1 MPANKIPFGKFRDK
15 SIPVDNVSTLDTT
28 TDLILYAEAMKDMA
42 CEKVVNNYI
51 MVTNL
56 GGVKKLPGIEFN
68 VKSKNTKYIKLKD
81 GEVCT
86 NFVKVEESEPEIV
99 LVSEAGRFLRFS
111 AADIPEKKR
120 GAGTVTG
127 ITMKDG
133 EKLSDVFFVWPD
145 DVKKAAEAGREEAPA
160 GENSEEQ
167 NKDDTGSVNLMP
179 EAAMLADGEEMPVD
193 ETTAAKDDIIP
204 AGEQQPAELILTLKN
219 KKQIPFSKLAKAK
232 RGGKGTLK
240 KI

>member
-1 MPANKIPFGKFRDK
+1 
-15 SIPVDNVSTLDTT
+15 
-28 TDLILYAEAMKDMA
+28 MKNMA

-86 NFVKVEESEPEIV
+86 NFAKVEESEPEIV
-99 LVSEAGRFLRFS
+99 LVSEAGRFLRFA

-120 GAGTVTG
+120 GAGTVAG
-127 ITMKDG
+127 IAMKDG
-133 EKLSDVFFVWPD
+133 EKLSDVFFVWPE
-145 DVKKAAEAGREEAPA
+145 DVKKAAEAGREEALA
-160 GENSEEQ
+160 GENREEK
-167 NKDDTGSVNLMP
+167 NKDDAGSVNLMP
-179 EAAMLADGEEMPVD
+179 EAMLASGEEMPAD
-193 ETTAAKDDIIP
+193 ETAAKGDSIS
-204 AGEQQPAELILTLKN
+204 AEEQQPTELILTLKN

>member
-1 MPANKIPFGKFRDK
+1 
-15 SIPVDNVSTLDTT
+15 
-28 TDLILYAEAMKDMA
+28 
-42 CEKVVNNYI
+42 
-51 MVTNL
+51 MVTNM

-99 LVSEAGRFLRFS
+99 LVSEAGRFLRFA

-120 GAGTVTG
+120 GAGTVAG
-127 ITMKDG
+127 ISMKDG
-133 EKLSDVFFVWPD
+133 EKLSDVFFVWPE
-145 DVKKAAEAGREEAPA
+145 DVKKAAEAGNEEPPA
-160 GENSEEQ
+160 GENNEGK
-167 NKDDTGSVNLMP
+167 NDGNDDVRSTDLIL
-179 EAAMLADGEEMPVD
+179 EAIPAGEKEMPVD
-193 ETTAAKDDIIP
+193 EAAAAKDDVIP
-204 AGEQQPAELILTLKN
+204 AEEQQPAELILTLKN

>member
-1 MPANKIPFGKFRDK
+1 M
-15 SIPVDNVSTLDTT
+15 T
-28 TDLILYAEAMKDMA
+28 

-86 NFVKVEESEPEIV
+86 NFVKVEKSEPEIV

-127 ITMKDG
+127 IAMKDG
-133 EKLSDVFFVWPD
+133 EKLSDVFFVWPE
-145 DVKKAAEAGREEAPA
+145 DVKKAAEAGSEEAPA
-160 GENSEEQ
+160 GENSEEK
-167 NKDDTGSVNLMP
+167 NAGKDDVAGSAALTP
-179 EAAMLADGEEMPVD
+179 EVIPAGVEEVPVD
-193 ETTAAKDDIIP
+193 DEAMAKDDGLSVLP
-204 AGEQQPAELILTLKN
+204 AEKQQPAELILTLKN